1 MSDDAIDLVQANDAE
16 QLRAQSIWF
25 IASVA
30 CATWAFFCVFLFAMG
45 FILGGFICFQQTVV
59 YVCAYFLFRKS
70 TDYSTFFNFVLV
82 CGAIGLCSLSLSGA
96 SLRPAIYFLPVSIL
110 MCSQLFGIR
119 MAFRWTAISI
129 VTMMFFFIGS
139 KWVGAIETKPTYCL
153 LAFGSPVCMFFC
165 CQQAEKYYARRTHN
179 LVNFSKALKA
189 KSDELELL
197 ATTDSLTGLTN
208 RYRFQLHLDRY
219 VENSKHD
226 ESAFALFLV
235 DMDGFKEI
243 NDTMGHSIGDEV
255 LVEIAKRLEEHF
267 VDRSIVARIGGD
279 EFCLLVGGVANDAE
293 AVAFGE
299 EVHRVLTKRYKL
311 TGDGFTLGSSIGYAI
326 CPQHAETSKHL
337 LAFADTAM
345 YHAKQNQ
352 QAIAAY
358 APRMTELLVETR
370 EMNDRLAHAL
380 EREEFF
386 LVYQPQLNLET
397 GQIIGVEA
405 LLRWQTKNQ
414 LISPGKFIPLL
425 EQSGRIMDVGRWV
438 IREACRQQ
446 AAWKEQHGV
455 DLRIAVNVSAVQ
467 FEADQFVES
476 IASPVRE
483 FNVEPEKIELE
494 ITEGLL
500 INNIPNVVSKL
511 KQIKELGMRISI
523 DDFGTGYSSLA
534 YLRQFPID
542 KLKIDQAFV
551 RDFPEHDDGVI
562 ASSIIILGHL
572 LGMKVLAEG
581 VETQE
586 QLDHLRLNGCDQY
599 QGYFFSKP
607 ISPDQVCEMFVAE
620 QETGSVFS

>member
-1 MSDDAIDLVQANDAE
+1 
-16 QLRAQSIWF
+16 
-25 IASVA
+25 
-30 CATWAFFCVFLFAMG
+30 
-45 FILGGFICFQQTVV
+45 
-59 YVCAYFLFRKS
+59 
-70 TDYSTFFNFVLV
+70 
-82 CGAIGLCSLSLSGA
+82 
-96 SLRPAIYFLPVSIL
+96 
-110 MCSQLFGIR
+110 
-119 MAFRWTAISI
+119 
-129 VTMMFFFIGS
+129 
-139 KWVGAIETKPTYCL
+139 
-153 LAFGSPVCMFFC
+153 
-165 CQQAEKYYARRTHN
+165 
-179 LVNFSKALKA
+179 
-189 KSDELELL
+189 
-197 ATTDSLTGLTN
+197 
-208 RYRFQLHLDRY
+208 
-219 VENSKHD
+219 
-226 ESAFALFLV
+226 
-235 DMDGFKEI
+235 
-243 NDTMGHSIGDEV
+243 
-255 LVEIAKRLEEHF
+255 
-267 VDRSIVARIGGD
+267 
-279 EFCLLVGGVANDAE
+279 
-293 AVAFGE
+293 
-299 EVHRVLTKRYKL
+299 
-311 TGDGFTLGSSIGYAI
+311 
-326 CPQHAETSKHL
+326 
-337 LAFADTAM
+337 M

-358 APRMTELLVETR
+358 APRMIELLIETR

-405 LLRWQTKNQ
+405 LLRWQTENQ

-620 QETGSVFS
+620 PETGSVFS